1 MKKILG
7 LTIAALMVM
16 GLVGVGTWAYF
27 SDTETIGDNQFL
39 AGTLDLGLDTT
50 SGQDPVGSISGTFSA
65 SDWAPGDTSTATVYV
80 NNEGSIPMT
89 SVNISFANTGVID
102 GTPVSVDAGPG
113 GNTDN
118 LLKMIKITDF
128 KYGPT
133 GSQVDIV
140 SLEDL
145 KQQ

>member
-1 MKKILG
+1 
-7 LTIAALMVM
+7 
-16 GLVGVGTWAYF
+16 
-27 SDTETIGDNQFL
+27 
-39 AGTLDLGLDTT
+39 
-50 SGQDPVGSISGTFSA
+50 
-65 SDWAPGDTSTATVYV
+65 
-80 NNEGSIPMT
+80 MT

-113 GNTDN
+113 GDTDD

-140 SLEDL
+140 SLENVDL
-145 KQQ
+145 DELATTNYDLGGLAANTEYQLDIVFTFDASATNGCQGDSANVTLPFTGLQN